1 MICFNTYP
9 SNSNGG
15 MKSSGS
21 SFLVFTIHLK
31 ALECFSLSKQV
42 MHTIP
47 EEYEY
52 ALTWLL

>member
-9 SNSNGG
+9 SNSTGG
-15 MKSSGS
+15 MKLSGS
-21 SFLVFTIHLK
+21 SFLVFKIRLK
-31 ALECFSLSKQV
+31 ALEYFSLSKQV
-42 MHTIP
+42 MNTIP